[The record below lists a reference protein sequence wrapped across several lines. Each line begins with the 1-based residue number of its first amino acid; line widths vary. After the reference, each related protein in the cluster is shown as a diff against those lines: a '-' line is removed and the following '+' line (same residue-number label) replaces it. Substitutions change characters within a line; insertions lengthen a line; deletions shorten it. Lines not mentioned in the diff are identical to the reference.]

1 MLESIFVTLF
11 IVGFLSFVM
20 AVEKHK
26 QGALAYSG
34 ASFII
39 FMVLMA
45 QSVYVEVPFMAAT
58 NATNYTTGNQQHME
72 LSVVAICLFFVIMN
86 TILILLDVVAWR
98 KKKNEIAL
106 P

>member
-1 MLESIFVTLF
+1 MLESIFITMF
-11 IVGFLSFVM
+11 IVGFLSFVL
-20 AVEKHK
+20 AIDKK
-26 QGALAYSG
+26 ALAYSG

-39 FMVLMA
+39 FIVLMA
-45 QSVYVEVPFMAAT
+45 QSVFVEVPFLAAT

-86 TILILLDVVAWR
+86 VIFMLLRLVAWR
-98 KKKNEIAL
+98 KSKNEIAM